1 MYISCRKK
9 YMKVK
14 QIDESI
20 MQGKK
25 PKKRKKLTDY
35 SKSINIEHKES
46 ELSVMIV
53 QEIRHEN

>member
-1 MYISCRKK
+1 
-9 YMKVK
+9 MKVK

-53 QEIRHEN
+53 QEIQHEN